1 MHAYIYIYIHIHQ
14 YMTVYAYVYVYVY
27 VYIISIYTQLTDYK
41 LDKWDKPGGLTR
53 HGYWPGAKCHCRDLL
68 LDRQS
73 VKREQILRRRFA
85 VMVGGPRTDSFLGMG
100 RVRIG

>member
-1 MHAYIYIYIHIHQ
+1 
-14 YMTVYAYVYVYVY
+14 MTVYAYVY